1 MSDTQKNILHLF
13 GLIAGV
19 AVGAVVGFLLGVS
32 RLEMMAL
39 TVLGAILGRAVTWA
53 LMKAMENRGVPRGK
67 RRLEGWR
74 QPTSQRGDA
83 ETPESDE

>member
-1 MSDTQKNILHLF
+1 MTDMQGTVLHFF

-19 AVGAVVGFLLGVS
+19 AVGAAVGLSLGVS
-32 RLEMMAL
+32 RLEVMAL
-39 TVLGAILGRAVTWA
+39 TLLGAILGRAITWA

-83 ETPESDE
+83 ETPDRDE